1 MRFSDLNLL
10 PEISSAIV
18 SCGYEVPT
26 PIQAQAIPPMLAGRD
41 LVACAQTGTGK
52 TAAFAVPVLQL
63 LTTRPGPRKIRAL
76 VLSPTRELAT
86 QIAQSFS
93 DYGRNLHQRH
103 VVIFG
108 GVSQFKQERELARS
122 PAIVVATPGRL
133 LDLMKQGFISLAD
146 VEILVLDEADRMLD
160 MGFLPD
166 VRRIV
171 DKLPRERQTV
181 LFSATMPSAIR
192 QLVQNMLKT
201 PVEVAVTPVASTAG
215 TITQGVYH
223 VARDEKRALLESVL
237 SDAAVARAL
246 VFTRTKRGADRIAKQ
261 LAGARIGAVAIH
273 GNKSQN
279 ARERALGSFKEGTTR
294 VLVATD
300 IAARGLD
307 VEGISHVINYDLPNV
322 PESYVHRIGRTGRAG
337 ADGFAVSFCDAEERK
352 LLRDIER
359 LIRKNIPVCD
369 PPPRARGALR
379 ADVQRADVPAPARAQ
394 APGRGTD
401 DQRQPSAAQSAN
413 GSRPA
418 KRKFHG
424 HAHAAQQ
431 RRRQGFSEA
440 R

>member
-1 MRFSDLNLL
+1 LLHSFDDAERMTDRNFVSDGHRF
-10 PEISSAIV
+10 
-18 SCGYEVPT
+18 
-26 PIQAQAIPPMLAGRD
+26 
-41 LVACAQTGTGK
+41 
-52 TAAFAVPVLQL
+52 
-63 LTTRPGPRKIRAL
+63 
-76 VLSPTRELAT
+76 
-86 QIAQSFS
+86 
-93 DYGRNLHQRH
+93 
-103 VVIFG
+103 
-108 GVSQFKQERELARS
+108 
-122 PAIVVATPGRL
+122 
-133 LDLMKQGFISLAD
+133 
-146 VEILVLDEADRMLD
+146 
-160 MGFLPD
+160 
-166 VRRIV
+166 V

-181 LFSATMPSAIR
+181 LFSATMPQAIR
-192 QLVQNMLKT
+192 QLVQNMLKA

-223 VARDEKRALLESVL
+223 VAREEKRALLESVL

-279 ARERALGSFKEGTTR
+279 ARERALSSFKEGTTR

-307 VEGISHVINYDLPNV
+307 VDGISHVINYDLPNV

-369 PPPRARGALR
+369 PPPRARATER
-379 ADVQRADVPAPARAQ
+379 APLPQEPARAQ
-394 APGRGTD
+394 SGGRAPG
-401 DQRQPSAAQSAN
+401 DQKQSFAAQGAN

-418 KRKFHG
+418 KRRKFHG

-431 RRRQGFSEA
+431 RRRHGFSDA
-440 R
+440 P